1 MSKPLVYLY
10 ANGNFGHSRVVDIYK
25 LRGSSL
31 VVRSDYEGSAE
42 RPKSEERATVKDST
56 LEPKCRRYYSDNQMY
71 NDGNLMN

>member
-1 MSKPLVYLY
+1 MYLY

-31 VVRSDYEGSAE
+31 VARSDYEGSVE

-56 LEPKCRRYYSDNQMY
+56 LEPKCGIYSFDNQIREY
-71 NDGNLMN
+71 GNPMK